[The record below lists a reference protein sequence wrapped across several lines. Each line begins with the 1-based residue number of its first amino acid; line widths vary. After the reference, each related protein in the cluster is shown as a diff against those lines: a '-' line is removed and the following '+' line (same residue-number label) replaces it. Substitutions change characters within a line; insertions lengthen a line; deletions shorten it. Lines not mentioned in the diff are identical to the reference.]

1 LALIDQIA
9 IKLYTCFFGLINHP
23 HQRYMGQITFGV
35 AAANVGV
42 SAQKATFDA
51 YFHAAILDGL
61 SPV

>member
-1 LALIDQIA
+1 
-9 IKLYTCFFGLINHP
+9 
-23 HQRYMGQITFGV
+23 MGQITFGV